1 MARSPLPASI
11 PEKYL
16 EARCPSFRVLCERV
30 GESHTI
36 LVLAIPDSKPPM
48 RRIATSVLLVCLVFA
63 GAAPAYAKKHHVN
76 KEARAAQKR
85 NKARAKQ
92 RRKEIRAQQKLAR
105 QSTAHH

>member
-1 MARSPLPASI
+1 MPPGIQSRLDKPAMRKIAATVLPIGLAMALILAGPTPAS
-11 PEKYL
+11 
-16 EARCPSFRVLCERV
+16 
-30 GESHTI
+30 
-36 LVLAIPDSKPPM
+36 
-48 RRIATSVLLVCLVFA
+48 AT
-63 GAAPAYAKKHHVN
+63 KHHVN